1 MNLQLYRHLW
11 GVTEPNCQAFPRFK
25 AFRYTGIESG
35 IAEAADKG
43 AFRALLQEHGFQF
56 IGQIFSS
63 GNSVKEHLESFE
75 LNVEAMRDLSPVLI
89 NSHSGADAF
98 TREESL
104 EFFRGALEIE
114 NAAGIP
120 VAHETH
126 RGRILFN
133 PWITR
138 CVLSELPEV
147 QLCADFSHFVCV
159 CERLLTTEL
168 EIIKQIA
175 EHTLHLHARVG
186 YEEGPQVPDPR
197 APEYAL
203 QLQAHEA
210 WWDLVWTAQS
220 KRGFQSSTLTP
231 EFGPPPYLSTLPYTG
246 SPVADLGAICDWQAA
261 RQRSRFSQLHSS

>member
-11 GVTEPNCQAFPRFK
+11 GVTEPRSQTFPQFK
-25 AFRYTGIESG
+25 AFGYAGIETG
-35 IAEAADKG
+35 LAAGEDKG
-43 AFRALLQEHGFQF
+43 ALRGLLQEHNFAF

-63 GNSVKEHLESFE
+63 GDSVREHLKSFGRSIDAIRE
-75 LNVEAMRDLSPVLI
+75 LSPVLI

-98 TREESL
+98 SRDDSL

-114 NAAGIP
+114 KAAGIP

-133 PWITR
+133 PWITQF
-138 CVLSELPEV
+138 VLSELPEL
-147 QLCADFSHFVCV
+147 QICADFSHFVCV

-168 EIIKQIA
+168 EIIQQIA
-175 EHTLHLHARVG
+175 EHTLHIHARVG

-197 APEYAL
+197 APEFAPHL
-203 QLQAHEA
+203 KAHEV
-210 WWDLVWTAQS
+210 WWDLIWSTQR
-220 KRGFQSSTLTP
+220 KRGFKTSTLTP

-246 SPVADLGAICDWQAA
+246 IPVAKLGEICDWQAA
-261 RQRSRFSQLHSS
+261 RQRLRFPQLRS